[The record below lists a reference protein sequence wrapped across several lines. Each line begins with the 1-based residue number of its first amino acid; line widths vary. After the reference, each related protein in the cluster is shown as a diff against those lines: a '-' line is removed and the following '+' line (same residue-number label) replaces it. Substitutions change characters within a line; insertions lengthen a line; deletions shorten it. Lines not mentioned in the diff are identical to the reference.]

1 METKT
6 LAFDVRDIEQ
16 FKEFFPDFKSGK
28 MTGRELGSKL
38 LELLKNQASNAA
50 TPSVQDNEDNF
61 KQLQHDF
68 QELQDHCNQL
78 EEQLAERLASTTA
91 TPVNNGMQ
99 QDMQQEIQDSIQVN
113 NELQEKLQNLQT
125 DNQQLQ
131 EQLQDIQGQKK
142 TLETQL
148 QDLQDKN
155 ATLESRFKELKAQL
169 KEAASHQDTY
179 TFTPYFKQLVEVLAT
194 KINEVSATNYS
205 PTDVIMQSLFA
216 TYFNSHTSIRYT
228 YPITRAELLA
238 LAQQYYP
245 ELKTEKEL
253 FDLMIHKV
261 KEE

>member
-38 LELLKNQASNAA
+38 LELLKNQASNAS
-50 TPSVQDNEDNF
+50 TPSAQDEDEF

-68 QELQDHCNQL
+68 QELQDHCNLL
-78 EEQLAERLASTTA
+78 EEQLAEQLASTTE
-91 TPVNNGMQ
+91 TPVNNALQ

-113 NELQEKLQNLQT
+113 NELQDKLQNLQT

-131 EQLQDIQGQKK
+131 EQLQD
-142 TLETQL
+142 
-148 QDLQDKN
+148 LQDKN
-155 ATLESRFKELKAQL
+155 TTLESRCKELKAQL
-169 KEAASHQDTY
+169 KEAASHQDSY
-179 TFTPYFKQLVEVLAT
+179 TFTPYFKQLVEIIAD

-245 ELKTEKEL
+245 ELKNEKEL

-261 KEE
+261 

>member
-50 TPSVQDNEDNF
+50 TPSVQDNEDEF

-78 EEQLAERLASTTA
+78 EEQLAEQLASTSE
-91 TPVNNGMQ
+91 TPVNNGI
-99 QDMQQEIQDSIQVN
+99 QQEIQDSIQVN
-113 NELQEKLQNLQT
+113 NELQDKLQNLQT

-131 EQLQDIQGQKK
+131 EQLQDLQG
-142 TLETQL
+142 
-148 QDLQDKN
+148 KN
-155 ATLESRFKELKAQL
+155 TTLESRCKELKAQL
-169 KEAASHQDTY
+169 KEAASHQDSY
-179 TFTPYFKQLVEVLAT
+179 TFTPYFKQLVEVIAA

-245 ELKTEKEL
+245 ELKNEKEL
-253 FDLMIHKV
+253 FDLMIYKV
-261 KEE
+261 